1 MAGAATYIRGMRTS
15 ARAVVIGGGVG
26 GTSIAYHLTKLGWTD
41 IVLVERDQLTSGS
54 TFHSAGLVG
63 QLRSSVTLTRMMM
76 YGAELYRNLSA
87 ETGHDVGWHEVGSL
101 RLASTPERLE
111 ELRRQAGWAQTFGL
125 PLELISTAEAL
136 ELFHGLFDPAPKGDK
151 AVLGAVWLPTDGWL
165 NPSDLTMAFAAGA
178 RSRGAEIATM
188 TRVLGID
195 VVGGRVTKVRTDKGD
210 IETEIVVNA
219 GGMYAHEIGRMAGV
233 DVPIV
238 PMAHQYAITRPK
250 LTVPSSL
257 PTMRDP
263 DRLVYFREEVG
274 GMLMGGY
281 ERNPD
286 PWCLDGNIPPTF
298 NNTLLTPDWDRFLPL
313 TEAAQTLVPCLEDAD
328 VHQLINGPEAF
339 TPDGEFILGESEV
352 AGFFVAA
359 GFCAHGIAGA
369 GGNGKV
375 IAEWIVGRE
384 PPMDLWK
391 MDVRR
396 FGPQYRSRGYSL
408 ARTYEV
414 YSTYYDI
421 VYPNHERRAGRP
433 LKVPPAYARHL
444 ALDAEM
450 GEKSGWERVNWYRS
464 NEDPAHEHL
473 RPRGWAGQ
481 HWSTAIVTE
490 HLATR
495 GACGLFD
502 ESSFAKI
509 EITGAG
515 AVAFLNH
522 LCANDVD
529 KPVGAVVYTQLLN
542 SAGGI
547 ECDFT
552 VTRLGA
558 EQFLVVTGT
567 AFGRHDLSW
576 IATHA
581 PTDGSV
587 AVRDVTGAMACFG
600 LWGPKARAVLASVC
614 ADDLS
619 FPYLQARRL
628 TVGDVPCWAL
638 RVTYVGELG
647 WELYPSSE
655 LGLRLWDTLVEA
667 GRPHGLVPGG
677 YRAIDSMRLEKGY
690 RVWGADITS
699 ETDPYSAGLGFA
711 VRASKP
717 DFLGKAALGPREGGE
732 RRLVCLVLDDP
743 RSVALG
749 NEPVKTP
756 DGRVVGRV
764 SSGGLGYT
772 LGASIAYA
780 WVPAAQATPGT
791 QLTVEV
797 FGVTVPAEVRTD
809 PLFDPRGERLR
820 A

>member
-1 MAGAATYIRGMRTS
+1 MGGA
-15 ARAVVIGGGVG
+15 
-26 GTSIAYHLTKLGWTD
+26 SIAYHLTLLGWSD

-76 YGAELYRNLSA
+76 YGADLYRRLAA
-87 ETGHDVGWHEVGSL
+87 ETGHDPGWHEVGSL
-101 RLASTPERLE
+101 RLASSPERLE

-125 PLELISTAEAL
+125 PLELISTSEAH
-136 ELFHGLFDPAPKGDK
+136 ERFHGWFDPSPSDGNP
-151 AVLGAVWLPTDGWL
+151 VLGAVWLPTDGWL
-165 NPSDLTMAFAAGA
+165 NPSDLTMALAAGA

-188 TRVLGID
+188 TRVLGVD
-195 VVGGRVTKVRTDKGD
+195 VADGPNGKRVTGVRTDKGD
-210 IETEIVVNA
+210 IATDIVVNA

-233 DVPIV
+233 NVPIV
-238 PMAHQYAITRPK
+238 PMAHQYAITRPSAGADP
-250 LTVPSSL
+250 VPSSL

-274 GMLMGGY
+274 GMIMGGY
-281 ERNPD
+281 ERDPD

-298 NNTLLTPDWDRFLPL
+298 NNTLLSPDWDRFLPL
-313 TEAAQTLVPCLEDAD
+313 TEAAQVLVPAMGDAD

-339 TPDGEFILGESEV
+339 TPDGEFILGESDV

-375 IAEWIVGRE
+375 MAEWIVGRE

-396 FGPQYRSRGYSL
+396 FGPQYRSRGYCL

-421 VYPNHERRAGRP
+421 VYPNHERQAGRP
-433 LKVPPAYARHL
+433 LRVPPAYSRHV
-444 ALDAEM
+444 ALDAEL

-464 NEDPAHEHL
+464 NEDPAHEPL

-495 GACGLFD
+495 NAVGLFD

-509 EITGAG
+509 EVAGPGA
-515 AVAFLNH
+515 AAFLQH
-522 LCANDVD
+522 LCANNVD
-529 KPVGAVVYTQLLN
+529 RAVGAITYTSMLN
-542 SAGGI
+542 STGGI

-552 VTRLGA
+552 VSRLA
-558 EQFLVVTGT
+558 ADRFLIVTGT

-576 IATHA
+576 ISSHL

-587 AVRDVTGAMACFG
+587 AVRDITASLACYG
-600 LWGPKARAVLASVC
+600 LWGPRARDVLASVC

-619 FPYLQARRL
+619 FNYMQARQI

-647 WELYPSSE
+647 WELYPSAE
-655 LGLRLWDTLVEA
+655 FGARLWDTLITA
-667 GRPHGLVPGG
+667 GAPFGLVPGG
-677 YRAIDSMRLEKGY
+677 YRAIDSLRLEKGY
-690 RVWGADITS
+690 RAWGSDITS
-699 ETDPYSAGLGFA
+699 ETDPISSGLGFA
-711 VRASKP
+711 VRPQRSFIGAERLPEP
-717 DFLGKAALGPREGGE
+717 DAVTQ
-732 RRLVCLVLDDP
+732 RLCCLVLADA

-749 NEPVKTP
+749 NEPVKSA
-756 DGRVVGRV
+756 DGAVVGRI
-764 SSGGLGYT
+764 SSGGLGYAI
-772 LGASIAYA
+772 GASIAYA
-780 WVPAAQATPGT
+780 WLPVAHAAPGT
-791 QLTVEV
+791 ALTVEV
-797 FGVTVPAEVRTD
+797 FGETVPAEVRAD
-809 PLFDPRGERLR
+809 PLYDPTGSRLR

>member
-1 MAGAATYIRGMRTS
+1 MPLRGGTYIRGMRTS
-15 ARAVVIGGGVG
+15 ARAVIIGGGVG
-26 GTSIAYHLTKLGWTD
+26 GTSIAYHLAKLGWND
-41 IVLVERDQLTSGS
+41 IVLVERNQLTSGS

-125 PLELISTAEAL
+125 PLELISTTEAL
-136 ELFHGLFDPAPKGDK
+136 ELFHGLFDPRD
-151 AVLGAVWLPTDGWL
+151 VLGAVWLPTDGWL

-188 TRVLGID
+188 TRVVGID
-195 VVGGRVTKVRTDKGD
+195 VVDGRVTRVHTDRGTID
-210 IETEIVVNA
+210 TEIVVNA
-219 GGMYAHEIGRMAGV
+219 GGMYAHEIGRLAGV

-250 LTVPSSL
+250 ITVPSSL

-274 GMLMGGY
+274 GMIMGGY
-281 ERNPD
+281 ERDPD

-313 TEAAQTLVPCLEDAD
+313 TEAAQTLVPCLGDAD

-375 IAEWIVGRE
+375 IAEWIIGRE

-421 VYPNHERRAGRP
+421 VYPNHERQAGRP
-433 LKVPPAYARHL
+433 LKVSPAYARHL
-444 ALDAEM
+444 ALGAEM

-495 GACGLFD
+495 ETVGLFD

-515 AVAFLNH
+515 AVAYLNH

-529 KPVGAVVYTQLLN
+529 KPIGSIVYTQLLN
-542 SAGGI
+542 STGGI

-576 IATHA
+576 ISTHA

-600 LWGPKARAVLASVC
+600 LWGPRARDVLASVC

-655 LGLRLWDTLVEA
+655 LGLRLWDTLVDA
-667 GRPHGLVPGG
+667 GRAHGLVPGG

-690 RVWGADITS
+690 RVWGADI
-699 ETDPYSAGLGFA
+699 ERHEAFLNLA
-711 VRASKP
+711 VVKGHRHQ
-717 DFLGKAALGPREGGE
+717 FVAADWL
-732 RRLVCLVLDDP
+732 
-743 RSVALG
+743 
-749 NEPVKTP
+749 K
-756 DGRVVGRV
+756 
-764 SSGGLGYT
+764 
-772 LGASIAYA
+772 
-780 WVPAAQATPGT
+780 
-791 QLTVEV
+791 
-797 FGVTVPAEVRTD
+797 
-809 PLFDPRGERLR
+809 LR
-820 A
+820 AA